1 MFSVFK
7 RIFFPD
13 NIKCMFC
20 GNDIPNFDQQPFC
33 NECQKKLEFN
43 IGHKCRICDDPILNE
58 AEVCDRCQ
66 KQKRYFKKAVCP
78 LVYCGEGKNSI
89 LSFKENNQR
98 FKAKGFAILIS
109 KCIFENKLQIDYITF
124 VPMTAKKQKERTFN
138 QSKLLAEELAKLM
151 NVEVIDI
158 FEKTSDTKSQKTSTF
173 LERQK
178 NALESYAL
186 KSNLNFAGKNILIVD
201 DVLTTCSTVNALS
214 ALIYKSAKNVYA
226 CAIAR
231 DKSISQTSS

>member
-43 IGHKCRICDDPILNE
+43 IGHRCRICDDPILNE

-78 LVYCGEGKNSI
+78 LNV
-89 LSFKENNQR
+89 
-98 FKAKGFAILIS
+98 S
-109 KCIFENKLQIDYITF
+109 KPKVLQF
-124 VPMTAKKQKERTFN
+124 
-138 QSKLLAEELAKLM
+138 
-151 NVEVIDI
+151 
-158 FEKTSDTKSQKTSTF
+158 
-173 LERQK
+173 
-178 NALESYAL
+178 
-186 KSNLNFAGKNILIVD
+186 
-201 DVLTTCSTVNALS
+201 
-214 ALIYKSAKNVYA
+214 
-226 CAIAR
+226 
-231 DKSISQTSS
+231 

>member
-66 KQKRYFKKAVCP
+66 
-78 LVYCGEGKNSI
+78 
-89 LSFKENNQR
+89 
-98 FKAKGFAILIS
+98 
-109 KCIFENKLQIDYITF
+109 
-124 VPMTAKKQKERTFN
+124 KQKERTFN

-231 DKSISQTSS
+231 DQSISQTSS